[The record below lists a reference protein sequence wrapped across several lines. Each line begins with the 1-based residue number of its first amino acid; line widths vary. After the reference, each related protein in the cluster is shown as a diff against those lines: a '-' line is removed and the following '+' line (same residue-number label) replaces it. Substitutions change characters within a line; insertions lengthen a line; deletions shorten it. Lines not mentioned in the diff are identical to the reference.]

1 MTLIKLNLLKILKT
15 IMSKIKDPNKPKKE
29 KIIKPNKNQ
38 SLEKVGLNL
47 LKNLDTNISIS

>member
-1 MTLIKLNLLKILKT
+1 
-15 IMSKIKDPNKPKKE
+15 MSKIKDPNKPKKE

-47 LKNLDTNISIS
+47 LKNLNTNISIS